1 MPTSP
6 DSCISTV
13 FDRKIVVEKINQ
25 REKTA
30 AMVAGQ
36 SRLGSDSPGEGLA
49 IIVFITANSIASK
62 VVNTALYLAR

>member
-1 MPTSP
+1 M
-6 DSCISTV
+6 
-13 FDRKIVVEKINQ
+13 VEKINQ

-30 AMVAGQ
+30 TMVAGQ
-36 SRLGSDSPGEGLA
+36 GRLGSDPPGEGLS